1 MAFKR
6 KDVDLAYRKLKSNVY
21 YDNFSLLLRQQIAEF
36 ESKEKDFEK
45 RLDNLV
51 NFLNAPV
58 KKKKYFEDLL
68 EQISYTVAP
77 KSFSR
82 ENYNFG
88 DNVVTNNFT
97 QSHYYLKKVN
107 YFFDGPVELHLLSML
122 WIIHEGYILN
132 KDYAKDNYAY
142 SLELNSE
149 NGNVVDG
156 LRLFKPYFEQYQRWR
171 DNGINAAKGIVEK
184 DTDVV
189 ILSLDIKEYYYN
201 VSFPPESQN
210 KLCKRIAD
218 GLGRNKTLFSQFI
231 FRINETYQCICPK
244 KSKAIL
250 PIGILSSAILSNW
263 YLKDFDLKI
272 KEELSPAYYGRYV
285 DDIVIVLSN
294 TKISKTFKKNKFK
307 SPLESFLNKFF
318 VERGIFNAIPDDVA
332 KSVQDRVLTY
342 HYTDDHNIQIQ
353 KDKITIYSF
362 ESKESQ
368 AVLDMFKKKIEQ
380 NSSAFWFLPNEND
393 INDDF
398 DESVYEL
405 TYTDTVNKLRSVAD
419 IKQSKYGA
427 SVFLAKRIKVSL
439 LSDVK
444 KDDKTTDQ
452 ILTFFKGTVNLEFS
466 NLWEKVLTYFVI
478 TNDKIAFWTFFK
490 ETCKSID
497 LIQADKG
504 SQLTAKNINEVKKYL
519 GKYLMN
525 CCALATSLN
534 PSFVKKNWWDDRTR
548 NYRYSWLSNSFYK
561 KVYTVKNDYINSN
574 LLRNNF
580 VVVPL
585 LNYLTITSNKTTNL
599 IKYDYLR
606 EVELK
611 PGDNNLNFDERKLLY
626 SPRFIYLHEFN
637 SIEYLKRLI
646 QLTHSNGNVFVGIDE
661 KAILNQSFEDFFK
674 VNYSLR
680 NTYYKSQ
687 TIKENKKHC
696 ENLKDYY
703 FQIDKIGQTS
713 SSKLGYNKVFIPQS
727 KKIFDDLKIA
737 VANIKVDTNNI
748 SKSLFAVPNTNAERR
763 KEFIDVLNDAERLK
777 SDILILPE
785 VSTPFRWLPIL
796 ADQAKRKQR
805 TIIVGL
811 EHLRINNYCYN
822 LIATILPLE
831 HNGIK
836 DVVINLRLKNHYSPS
851 EIKKITDRGKS
862 IPIPKIAV
870 YNLFV
875 WGGIHFSNYNCYE
888 LADIHHRAL
897 FKSKVDLLFA
907 SEYNQDVNHFSNI
920 VETVSRDVHCYF
932 VQSNSSDFGD
942 SRITA
947 PKKTEFKDI
956 LRLKGGENSVVLLGK
971 IDINE
976 LRDFQKTRVPGQNTS
991 IFKNTPPDFDHLN
1004 VENR

>member
-6 KDVDLAYRKLKSNVY
+6 KDIDLAYRKLKSNVY

-36 ESKEKDFEK
+36 ESKEKDFDK

-51 NFLNAPV
+51 KFLNAPV
-58 KKKKYFEDLL
+58 KEKEYFDKLL
-68 EQISYTVAP
+68 GQISYTVAP

-82 ENYNFG
+82 EDFNFG
-88 DNVVTNNFT
+88 DNIVTNNFT
-97 QSHYYLKKVN
+97 QNKYFLKKVN
-107 YFFDGPVELHLLSML
+107 YFFDGPIELHLISIL
-122 WIIHEGYILN
+122 WIIHEGYVLH

-156 LRLFKPYFEQYQRWR
+156 LRLFKPYFEQYQKWR
-171 DNGINAAKGIVEK
+171 DNGVNAAQTIVEK

-201 VSFPPESQN
+201 IDYNPERQN
-210 KLCKRIAD
+210 KLIKRIQD
-218 GLGRNKTLFSQFI
+218 GLKTNKTLFSQYI
-231 FRINETYQCICPK
+231 FQINQTYQKICPK
-244 KSKAIL
+244 DSSAIV
-250 PIGILSSAILSNW
+250 PIGILSSAILANW
-263 YLKDFDLKI
+263 YLKDFDSKI

-294 TKISKTFKKNKFK
+294 TKISKKFDIKKFK
-307 SPLESFLNKFF
+307 SPLESFLHKFF
-318 VERGIFNAIPDDVA
+318 VERKIFKAIPDDE
-332 KSVQDRVLTY
+332 KKLIKDRELTY
-342 HYTDDHNIQIQ
+342 EYFTDGNIQIQ

-427 SVFLAKRIKVSL
+427 SIFLAKRIKVSL
-439 LSDVK
+439 LSDNR

-466 NLWEKVLTYFVI
+466 NLWEKVLTYFVVS
-478 TNDKIAFWTFFK
+478 NDRAAFWTFFK
-490 ETCKSID
+490 ETCKSVD
-497 LIQADKG
+497 LINSDKG
-504 SQLTAKNINEVKKYL
+504 SKLKRKDINDVKKYL
-519 GKYLMN
+519 GKYLLN
-525 CCALATSLN
+525 CCAMATSLN
-534 PSFVKKNWWDDRTR
+534 PSFVNENWWEDRTR
-548 NYRYSWLSNSFYK
+548 NNNYSWLSKSFYK
-561 KVYTVKNDYINSN
+561 KVHTVKNDYITSN

-580 VVVPL
+580 VIVPL
-585 LNYLTITSNKTTNL
+585 LNYLKVTSGKKVNL
-599 IKYDYLR
+599 IKYDCLR
-606 EVELK
+606 DTELK
-611 PGDNNLNFDERKLLY
+611 IDKNNLSFDERKLQY

-637 SIEYLKRLI
+637 TIEYLRKLI
-646 QLTHSNGNVFVGIDE
+646 DSSYLLDDGFQGINE
-661 KAILNQSFEDFFK
+661 SEILNQSFNDFFK
-674 VNYSLR
+674 VNYSFR
-680 NTYYKSQ
+680 NTFYKSQ
-687 TIKENKKHC
+687 TPKQNDKHC

-703 FQIDKIGQTS
+703 FKINKTIES
-713 SSKLGYNKVFIPQS
+713 VESKLGYNHVSIPQS
-727 KKIFDDLKIA
+727 KKITIDLKIA
-737 VANIKVDTNNI
+737 VANMKVSQDNI
-748 SKSLFAVPNTNAERR
+748 SKSLFSTPNTDSDRR
-763 KEFIDVLNDAERLK
+763 KEFINILNDAEKLK

-811 EHLRINNYCYN
+811 EHLRINNVCYN
-822 LIATILPLE
+822 LLATLLPME

-836 DVVINLRLKNHYSPS
+836 DVVINLRVKNHYSP
-851 EIKKITDRGKS
+851 EEKKVIVDRGKQ
-862 IPIPKIAV
+862 IPIPKSAI

-888 LADIHHRAL
+888 LADIKHRAL

-907 SEYNQDVNHFSNI
+907 SEYNTDVNYFSNI
-920 VETVSRDVHCYF
+920 VETISRDVHCYF
-932 VQSNSSDFGD
+932 VQANSSDFGD

-947 PKKTEFKDI
+947 PMKNESKDI

-971 IDINE
+971 INIKE
-976 LRDFQKTRVPGQNTS
+976 LREFQKTRVSGQDTR
-991 IFKNTPPDFDHLN
+991 IFKNTPPDFDHFN